1 MKKYF
6 IKLFFQRIRLCFYS
20 WLLIIKEKKNRTLR
34 RTILIAITK
43 AINITLRHIDKL
55 LQTDIID
62 LRYIEKHPQEKL

>member
-1 MKKYF
+1 MFLQLVINNK
-6 IKLFFQRIRLCFYS
+6 R
-20 WLLIIKEKKNRTLR
+20 KKNRTLQ

-62 LRYIEKHPQEKL
+62 LRYIEKHPQKNFKEKITQNVKMKKK